1 MRRLD
6 DDMIDPEIEAA
17 LDAIDATMAGEPVD
31 PEHAELAELAL
42 LLAASRPEVEPGFA
56 RSLDER
62 VARRFERPRRFSW
75 KAAAGVLAP
84 AAAAAV
90 VVVLV
95 IGKTG
100 PSTVTPTATQ
110 ARTPQSSSGAAGA
123 ASTGGASQSFDAKP
137 APGTSTGSSSNLLA
151 APAPATAAGAPATS
165 AAAAPQPPNNGRR
178 VVQSAEL
185 ALTAPPTRVDD
196 VAQETFDVI
205 GRENGIV
212 RRSSVTATG
221 GSDGYAQFL
230 LSVPSAS
237 LSDTMNA
244 LSRLH
249 FAHVASRTD
258 SSQDVNDTYV
268 SVTRQLADARALRA
282 SLLKQLAG
290 ATTPQQTDSL
300 NARIH
305 DVEGTITRAEAQ
317 LRNLNRQ
324 INFSQISLTISA
336 GAAPVTH
343 SGSGSGFTIGKA
355 LHDAGR
361 VLTVAAGVALIALAV
376 LVPLGLL
383 GALVWWAGTLV
394 RRRRREQALDVA

>member
-6 DDMIDPEIEAA
+6 DDMIDPEMQDA
-17 LDAIDATMAGEPVD
+17 LDAIDATLAGEAVD

-42 LLAASRPEVEPGFA
+42 LLTAERPAPEPAFVA
-56 RSLDER
+56 ELDAR

-75 KAAAGVLAP
+75 KVAAGVLAP
-84 AAAAAV
+84 AATAAV

-95 IGKTG
+95 AGKSSPTVETA
-100 PSTVTPTATQ
+100 STASHAADQAATVTRGPAF
-110 ARTPQSSSGAAGA
+110 APAPSASSAAGA
-123 ASTGGASQSFDAKP
+123 ASGGGTLGLQST
-137 APGTSTGSSSNLLA
+137 APN
-151 APAPATAAGAPATS
+151 
-165 AAAAPQPPNNGRR
+165 AAPQPPNNGRK
-178 VVQSAEL
+178 VVQSAQL
-185 ALTAPPTRVDD
+185 ALTAAPNRVDD

-221 GSDGYAQFL
+221 GSDGYAEFQ

-249 FAHVASRTD
+249 FAHVSSRTD

-268 SVTRQLADARALRA
+268 SLTRRLADARALRTG
-282 SLLKQLAG
+282 LLKQLAG
-290 ATTPQQTDSL
+290 ATTQQQIDAL
-300 NARIH
+300 NARIR
-305 DVEGTITRAEAQ
+305 DVEAAISSDEAQ
-317 LRNLNRQ
+317 LRSLNRQ
-324 INFSQISLTISA
+324 INYSQISLTISA
-336 GAAPVTH
+336 GASPVGH
-343 SGSGSGFTIGKA
+343 SPGGSGFTIGKA

-376 LVPLGLL
+376 LVPLGLV
-383 GALVWWAGTLV
+383 GALVWWGAATL
-394 RRRRREQALDVA
+394 RRRRREQALDLA